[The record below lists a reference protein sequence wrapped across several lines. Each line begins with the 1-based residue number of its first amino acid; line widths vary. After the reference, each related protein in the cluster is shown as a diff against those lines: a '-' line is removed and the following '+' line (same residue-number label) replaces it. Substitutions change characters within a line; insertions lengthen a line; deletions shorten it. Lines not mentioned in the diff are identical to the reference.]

1 MFLIQKQWL
10 HFYYKAIR
18 CFANE
23 QDVAAKLEMEAKME
37 SKRIKSFWRPTN
49 GGWGCQKEHS
59 GKREFCKRLFSL
71 RLEVIGSI
79 LTHPLY
85 TTSSWERAT
94 DWRRTDLGIRDKVRE
109 TIIFKEFFLFLKQ
122 KKKCESQ
129 HNTNKRLYG
138 ILNVK
143 AATISTYTSSIP
155 LFTPTEQ
162 KAWFARVNLKQPDN
176 LNSNLI

>member
-23 QDVAAKLEMEAKME
+23 QDVVAKLEMEAKME

-71 RLEVIGSI
+71 RIRLEVIGSI

-122 KKKCESQ
+122 KKNVNL
-129 HNTNKRLYG
+129 NT
-138 ILNVK
+138 
-143 AATISTYTSSIP
+143 
-155 LFTPTEQ
+155 TPTNDFMEYSMWKRQ
-162 KAWFARVNLKQPDN
+162 LFPPIQVQYHYLHQQNRKLDLRA
-176 LNSNLI
+176 SI